1 MNRRVV
7 ITGIGVLT
15 PLGDEP
21 SMVMDRLMDGHSGIG
36 PITRFDTTGFPPYT
50 AAQLTE
56 FDPPRYSVG
65 PRDVHVL
72 DIWQQYAVAAAEL
85 AVHDAGLDLPRN
97 DISSPSGPMQR
108 NPRYGASLGSAH
120 ISGEFLREQ
129 IHVLRDS
136 GLRAVSPRLLT
147 SSLANGATS
156 AVSIR
161 YGLCGP
167 LVTVSGSSAAGTDC
181 VIAGYDKIVLDR
193 ADVMLV
199 GGAEAGVSALTVA
212 GLSRLGSMSPTGA
225 CRPFDRGR
233 DGMVIGEGAAVL
245 VLEEYEHARG
255 RGARI
260 HGELL
265 GYGQRGDAHH
275 LSQIPAEA
283 PSQID
288 CFHEALH
295 DAGIQPAQV
304 GYVNL
309 HGTGTLANDSAEAYA
324 LRAVFGT
331 GPDSPLVS
339 SLKGATGHM
348 GGGSG
353 PFELIVSLLACAR
366 GQAPPTA
373 GLTEPAEDCAMRHV
387 IGKGTDAGIGYAMSI
402 SNGLGGNSAAIVVRA
417 NAD

>member
-21 SMVMDRLMDGHSGIG
+21 SMVMDQLMDGHSAIG
-36 PITRFDTTGFPPYT
+36 PITRFDTTGFPPHT
-50 AAQLTE
+50 AAQIAE
-56 FDPPRYSVG
+56 FDPPRYGIG
-65 PRDVHVL
+65 PRDVHLL

-85 AVHDAGLDLPRN
+85 AVRDAGLDLPRN
-97 DISSPSGPMQR
+97 DISALPDGTQR
-108 NPRYGASLGSAH
+108 NPRYGACLGSAYL
-120 ISGEFLREQ
+120 SGEFLREQ

-136 GLRAVSPRLLT
+136 GFRAVSPRLLT
-147 SSLANGATS
+147 SSLPNGATS

-167 LVTVSGSSAAGTDC
+167 LMTVSSSSAAGSDC
-181 VIAGYDKIVLDR
+181 VIAGYDKIMLGR
-193 ADVMLV
+193 ADVMLA

-212 GLSRLGSMSPTGA
+212 AMSRIGSMSLTGV
-225 CRPFDRGR
+225 CRPFDRER

-245 VLEEYEHARG
+245 VLEEYEHAR
-255 RGARI
+255 RRDARI
-260 HGELL
+260 HGEVL

-275 LSQIPAEA
+275 LTQIPAEA

-288 CFHEALH
+288 CIHEALH
-295 DAGIQPAQV
+295 DAGIQPGQV
-304 GYVNL
+304 GYVNV
-309 HGTGTLANDSAEAYA
+309 HGTATHGNDLAEAHA

-339 SLKGATGHM
+339 GVKGATGHM

-373 GLTEPAEDCAMRHV
+373 GLTEPAEDCALRHI
-387 IGKGTDAGIGYAMSI
+387 IGKGTDAGIGYAMSV

-417 NAD
+417 NAG